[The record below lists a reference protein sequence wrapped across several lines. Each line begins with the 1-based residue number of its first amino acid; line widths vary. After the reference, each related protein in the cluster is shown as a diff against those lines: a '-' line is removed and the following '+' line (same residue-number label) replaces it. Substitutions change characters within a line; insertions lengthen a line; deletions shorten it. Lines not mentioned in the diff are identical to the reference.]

1 MTVAPR
7 DPRGHNISMVPFVCF
22 RFSVFCF
29 CFLFSVFHFLPPL
42 SSLAPFGTAISVGF
56 ETLRANPLRTILST
70 LGVII
75 GVSALVA
82 VLSVGDGMERS
93 VRAQI
98 EQTTDLQAIMIRA
111 KMSEEVDGQV
121 FPLSDP
127 AQLSVD
133 DARRI
138 RELGGTKSVT
148 LMNRTSGEVRNR
160 AGTVRRMAMIDSD
173 VAFSDSSR
181 LTLASGRLLTLDE
194 SASDTALVVL
204 SNDLARALS
213 PDSNPQSV
221 VGDSV
226 QLGTMPA
233 TVIGVLEQGPAPQQI
248 VGSRRR
254 PAGDYRAVVPS
265 GFATRAFA
273 NQRGQFT
280 LPAQI
285 VAVSAVVEETA
296 ALKQRI
302 EQMLAAHDSAWQR
315 RYTVTTNE
323 ARLEQLSRGILMF
336 KLFMGAI
343 TGISLLVGGIGIMN
357 VLLSSVTERT
367 REIGIRKAAGARD
380 RDILRQFLAESVAIS
395 AVGSG
400 IGLALGV
407 FGAYGITAGIRRFSQ
422 APFLTASISLST
434 VAVAAIAA
442 VVIGLTF
449 GTYPARRAARLSPID
464 AIRHE

>member
-1 MTVAPR
+1 MAPQTTGPHYFR
-7 DPRGHNISMVPFVCF
+7 PLDIHRFV
-22 RFSVFCF
+22 
-29 CFLFSVFHFLPPL
+29 LPPVAGSWLL
-42 SSLAPFGTAISVGF
+42 SSFATAIAVGF
-56 ETLRANPLRTILST
+56 DTLRANPLRTILST

-111 KMSEEVDGQV
+111 RLTEEVDGQT
-121 FPLSDP
+121 FPLANP
-127 AQLSVD
+127 ARLTVD

-138 RELGGTKSVT
+138 RELGGSTSVT
-148 LMNRTSGEVRNR
+148 LMNRTAREVRNA
-160 AGTVRRMAMIDSD
+160 AGTVRRMAMVMSD
-173 VAFSDSSR
+173 VEFSDSIR
-181 LTLASGRLLTLDE
+181 LKVVAGRLLTLDE
-194 SASDTALVVL
+194 ASGDSALVVL
-204 SNDLARALS
+204 SHDLARAVA
-213 PDSNPQSV
+213 PDSNAVLV
-221 VGDSV
+221 VGEQV
-226 QLGTMPA
+226 LVGTVNA
-233 TVIGVLEQGPAPQQI
+233 TVIGVLEPEPPPPQI
-248 VGSRRR
+248 IASRRR
-254 PAGDYRAVVPS
+254 ATGDYRVIAPIEFVRRAIPGVQGQVPLV
-265 GFATRAFA
+265 AT
-273 NQRGQFT
+273 
-280 LPAQI
+280 AQI
-285 VAVSAVVEETA
+285 AVVSAVVEQTS
-296 ALKQRI
+296 ALRQRI
-302 EQMLAAHDSAWQR
+302 EQMFAARDTAWQK
-315 RYTVTTNE
+315 RYTITTNE
-323 ARLEQLSRGILMF
+323 GRLDQLSRGILMF

-380 RDILRQFLAESVAIS
+380 KDILRQFLAESVAIS

-407 FGAYGITAGIRRFSQ
+407 SGAIGITAGIRRFSQ
-422 APFLTASISLST
+422 APFLTASISWST

-442 VVIGLTF
+442 IVIGLTF

>member
-1 MTVAPR
+1 
-7 DPRGHNISMVPFVCF
+7 
-22 RFSVFCF
+22 
-29 CFLFSVFHFLPPL
+29 L
-42 SSLAPFGTAISVGF
+42 SSIAPLTTAVSVGF

-98 EQTTDLQAIMIRA
+98 EQTTDLQAIMIRPR
-111 KMSEEVDGQV
+111 MNEEVDGQL
-121 FPLSDP
+121 FPLPNP

-138 RELGGTKSVT
+138 RELGGTRSVT
-148 LMNRTSGEVRNR
+148 LMNRTSGEVRNG
-160 AGTVRRMAMIDSD
+160 AGTVRRMAT
-173 VAFSDSSR
+173 VEFEVVFSDSAGVKTVAGR
-181 LTLASGRLLTLDE
+181 PLTLEE
-194 SASDTALVVL
+194 STGDTALVVL
-204 SNDLARALS
+204 SNDLAGAFA
-213 PDSNPQSV
+213 PDSNPQSI

-226 QLGTMPA
+226 QIGTMSA
-233 TVIGVLEQGPAPQQI
+233 AVVGVLEPGPAPQQVI
-248 VGSRRR
+248 GSRRR
-254 PAGDYRAVVPS
+254 RVGDYRVLAPIEL
-265 GFATRAFA
+265 ATRAFSS
-273 NQRGQFT
+273 QRGQMFT

-285 VAVSAVVEETA
+285 VAVSAVVEETTP
-296 ALKQRI
+296 LKQRI
-302 EQMLAAHDSAWQR
+302 EQMLASRDTAWQR
-315 RYTVTTNE
+315 RYVVTTNE
-323 ARLEQLSRGILMF
+323 ARLDQLSRGILMF

-400 IGLALGV
+400 IGLAIGV
-407 FGAYGITAGIRRFSQ
+407 SGAFAITAGIRRFSQ
-422 APFLTASISLST
+422 APFLTASISWST

-442 VVIGLTF
+442 IVIGLTF

>member
-1 MTVAPR
+1 VSSIAP
-7 DPRGHNISMVPFVCF
+7 
-22 RFSVFCF
+22 
-29 CFLFSVFHFLPPL
+29 
-42 SSLAPFGTAISVGF
+42 LATAISVGF
-56 ETLRANPLRTILST
+56 ETLRTNPLRTILST

-93 VRAQI
+93 VRTQI

-111 KMSEEVDGQV
+111 KMTEEVDGQT
-121 FPLSDP
+121 FPLANP
-127 AQLSVD
+127 ARLSVD

-148 LMNRTSGEVRNR
+148 LMNRTSGEVRN
-160 AGTVRRMAMIDSD
+160 AASTIRRMAMVSSD
-173 VAFSDSSR
+173 VEFSDSSR
-181 LTLASGRLLTLDE
+181 LKAVVGRLLTVE
-194 SASDTALVVL
+194 EASGDSSLVVL
-204 SNDLARALS
+204 SHDLARAVS
-213 PDSNPQSV
+213 PDSSGQLV

-226 QLGTMPA
+226 QVGTQTA
-233 TVIGVLEQGPAPQQI
+233 TVVGVLEPGPAPPPI
-248 VGSRRR
+248 IGSRRR
-254 PAGDYRAVVPS
+254 PAGDYRVFVPV
-265 GFATRAFA
+265 GFARRA
-273 NQRGQFT
+273 
-280 LPAQI
+280 LPPAPDRLTFEQPPVI
-285 VAVSAVVEETA
+285 VAVSAVVEETTP
-296 ALKQRI
+296 LKQRI
-302 EQMLAAHDSAWQR
+302 EQMLAARDSAWER
-315 RYTVTTNE
+315 RYVVTTNE
-323 ARLEQLSRGILMF
+323 SRLDQLSRGILMF

-407 FGAYGITAGIRRFSQ
+407 SGAFAITTAIRRFSQ
-422 APFLTASISLST
+422 APFLTASVSLST

-442 VVIGLTF
+442 IVIGLTF

>member
-1 MTVAPR
+1 
-7 DPRGHNISMVPFVCF
+7 
-22 RFSVFCF
+22 
-29 CFLFSVFHFLPPL
+29 
-42 SSLAPFGTAISVGF
+42 VGF

-111 KMSEEVDGQV
+111 KMTEEVDGQS
-121 FPLSDP
+121 FPLANP
-127 AQLSVD
+127 ARLSVD

-148 LMNRTSGEVRNR
+148 LMNRTGGEVRNTD
-160 AGTVRRMAMIDSD
+160 GTVRRMAVVSSD
-173 VAFSDSSR
+173 VEFSDSTK
-181 LTLASGRLLTLDE
+181 LKAAAGRLLTLEE
-194 SASDTALVVL
+194 STSDTSLVVL
-204 SNDLARALS
+204 SSDLARAVS
-213 PDSNPQSV
+213 ADSNAQSA
-221 VGDSV
+221 VGTSV
-226 QLGTMPA
+226 QVGTMTA
-233 TVIGVLEQGPAPQQI
+233 TVVGVLEPGPAPPQI
-248 VGSRRR
+248 IAGRRR
-254 PAGDYRAVVPS
+254 PPGDYRVIAPVD
-265 GFATRAFA
+265 FARRAFP
-273 NQRGQFT
+273 
-280 LPAQI
+280 PAPDRLTFEQPPVI
-285 VAVSAVVEETA
+285 VALSSVVEETTP
-296 ALKQRI
+296 LKQRI
-302 EQMLAAHDSAWQR
+302 EQMLATEDTAWQR
-315 RYTVTTNE
+315 RYAVTTNE
-323 ARLEQLSRGILMF
+323 SRLEQLSRGILMF

-407 FGAYGITAGIRRFSQ
+407 SGAFAITAGIRRFSQ
-422 APFLTASISLST
+422 APFLTASISWST

-442 VVIGLTF
+442 IVIGLTF